1 MPERAAALA
10 DWLRDRLAREFGA
23 PIEAMRIDGLT
34 RAGVGQSSETLLF
47 DASWSSASGTATGQY
62 VLRIQPG
69 PDGIFRHP
77 DAVREFRVL
86 EAVARHSRAPVP
98 RVRWLEPDPTVLGAP
113 FFVMDRAH
121 GIVPAGKPSIH
132 TVGWLPT
139 LRPDQRRRLAESAV
153 DAVVAIHAVD
163 WQMSHAFLPADAG
176 PTPGLGAHLAA
187 IADWYGWATA
197 GRRFPITDAA
207 LAYLIGSQHA
217 IAEGEPVLLWG
228 DARLGNM
235 MFDEISLAVSA
246 VLDWECATI
255 GPAGVDVA
263 HWLVFDEFATS
274 AAGVDRLAG
283 YPERTEM
290 INRYEA
296 VSGRTVDDLAY
307 FEILQCLF
315 LATTLI
321 RQADAAVRAGRLRPE
336 TRMGQDNTVTQMLA
350 RRLGLPV
357 PELAA
362 DYVAHRRTR
371 PGDVAAGNL

>member
-1 MPERAAALA
+1 
-10 DWLRDRLAREFGA
+10 
-23 PIEAMRIDGLT
+23 
-34 RAGVGQSSETLLF
+34 
-47 DASWSSASGTATGQY
+47 
-62 VLRIQPG
+62 
-69 PDGIFRHP
+69 
-77 DAVREFRVL
+77 
-86 EAVARHSRAPVP
+86 
-98 RVRWLEPDPTVLGAP
+98 
-113 FFVMDRAH
+113 
-121 GIVPAGKPSIH
+121 
-132 TVGWLPT
+132 
-139 LRPDQRRRLAESAV
+139 
-153 DAVVAIHAVD
+153 
-163 WQMSHAFLPADAG
+163 
-176 PTPGLGAHLAA
+176 
-187 IADWYGWATA
+187 
-197 GRRFPITDAA
+197 
-207 LAYLIGSQHA
+207 
-217 IAEGEPVLLWG
+217 
-228 DARLGNM
+228 LGNM
-235 MFDEISLAVSA
+235 MFDETSLAVSA

-371 PGDVAAGNL
+371 PGDVAVVNLRQPG